1 MSPMF
6 VKILGGY
13 IYLAGYKRETSSLT
27 PPLLS
32 PKARPRDTYQRIL
45 HVQSVLEARSHEST
59 RTRHAAVNPLSLSSF
74 VSCSRDTTAA
84 TQGMPANNIILR

>member
-1 MSPMF
+1 MSPIF

-13 IYLAGYKRETSSLT
+13 IYLAVHKREISSLT

-32 PKARPRDTYQRIL
+32 PKARPRDTYQRIS
-45 HVQSVLEARSHEST
+45 HVQSVLEASSHECT
-59 RTRHAAVNPLSLSSF
+59 RSRHAAVNPLSLSSF

-84 TQGMPANNIILR
+84 TQAMPANNILLR